1 MEFAYNLD
9 GHSVVLKAVVSVG
22 KDGVAIMISYQVVAN
37 GRLVGDVLGPFE
49 IKASADEADRRLM
62 IAAKMFSALK
72 KADKAYK
79 ASKEK
84 EVVAA
89 KQKKVSFG
97 EENEVQEY
105 MGTVRSQ
112 FFPSL
117 FEGEGGHL
125 CGKPYKVSA

>member
-1 MEFAYNLD
+1 MEFSYNLD
-9 GHSVVLKAVVSVG
+9 GHSVVLKAVVSVA
-22 KDGVAIMISYQVVAN
+22 KDGIAIMISYHIVAD
-37 GRLVGDVLGPFE
+37 GYPVSEVLGPFE
-49 IKASADEADRRLM
+49 IKASADEADRRIK

-72 KADKAYK
+72 KAKKTAQ
-79 ASKEK
+79 KEK
-84 EVVAA
+84 SIKAA

-105 MGTVRSQ
+105 MGTVRSL

-117 FEGEGGHL
+117 FEESGYL

>member
-1 MEFAYNLD
+1 MEFSYNLD

-22 KDGVAIMISYQVVAN
+22 KDGIAIMISYHVVVD
-37 GRLVGDVLGPFE
+37 GYPVGQPLGPFE
-49 IKASADEADRRLM
+49 IKASVDEADRRMM

-72 KADKAYK
+72 KAKKAAQKMKDTK
-79 ASKEK
+79 A
-84 EVVAA
+84 
-89 KQKKVSFG
+89 KKVSFG

-105 MGTVRSQ
+105 MGTVRSL

-125 CGKPYKVSA
+125 CGKPYKVPV